1 MPEFS
6 SGVKEYIRASAIVEV
21 SFPVD
26 FHDRADVSCSQCP
39 YFRYTIRHCGL
50 NDKICEYPERYI
62 GSHCPLTFYSPDKE
76 NDKEDKEK

>member
-39 YFRYTIRHCGL
+39 YFRYTIRH
-50 NDKICEYPERYI
+50 
-62 GSHCPLTFYSPDKE
+62 
-76 NDKEDKEK
+76 